1 MNNYEKIERAKGLID
16 LINEYD
22 SDRLD
27 KSEREE
33 ILEKINKIYGF
44 DLFAGSGYMD
54 IMEYFSDIYYSFP
67 SYDEKKSFINWMNYF
82 NEDVICNITRDVYGD
97 EHLINNS
104 SNNPDETEFEF
115 RQSWRCSKKIDST
128 MAKISEDFSKLTD
141 QYVDEKTKISNN
153 EYVMDEDGN
162 LVSKQT
168 LLQKGNRAL
177 IYESMRLEE
186 QKELYNNLAE
196 KYKLKSELN
205 ELCQNYLFIK
215 NRKTL
220 TALEDL
226 YLSRIKEIEKK
237 ISNRDYGKDKA
248 ENENKNEIISLCN
261 KTVNDYR
268 THFGQVNDKQVNEKM
283 ENYYSRLLEQDE
295 FALES
300 LNEELTQKDSNSNE
314 KNNDEESK
322 DKSIDKEK
330 NPDYL
335 KLLAAQKH
343 SERHLKLKEVEHNIN
358 SSKKKML
365 KSSILAGVG
374 VVGLIV
380 SSSLLNHGVNIGF
393 SQAIQHTIDM
403 LSSIS
408 EFKNELLSTSTAE
421 WISIGIS
428 AFSLSNYIKGRREY
442 SEAQQKYTDMVNT
455 NPMNYSDPV
464 EYMGRKI

>member
-44 DLFAGSGYMD
+44 NFFVSNGYMD
-54 IMEYFSDIYYSFP
+54 IMEYFSDVYYSIP
-67 SYDEKKSFINWMNYF
+67 SYDKKKTFIDWMNYF
-82 NEDVICNITRDVYGD
+82 TEDVICNITRDVDGD
-97 EHLINNS
+97 EHPINNP
-104 SNNPDETEFEF
+104 SNNPDDPLFGFCQIF
-115 RQSWRCSKKIDST
+115 RWSQKIDST

-153 EYVMDEDGN
+153 EYVMDGNGN
-162 LVSKQT
+162 LVSKEN
-168 LLQKGNRAL
+168 LFLKGNEAL

-205 ELCQNYLFIK
+205 ELYQSYSVIK
-215 NRKTL
+215 ELKTL

-226 YLSRIKEIEKK
+226 YLSKIKEIEEK
-237 ISNRDYGKDKA
+237 ISNRDYGKNKA
-248 ENENKNEIISLCN
+248 ENEKKNEIISLCN
-261 KTVNDYR
+261 KTVTDWRAHFVQAND
-268 THFGQVNDKQVNEKM
+268 TQVNEKM
-283 ENYYSRLLEQDE
+283 KNHYSRLLDQDV

-300 LNEELTQKDSNSNE
+300 FNEEL
-314 KNNDEESK
+314 K
-322 DKSIDKEK
+322 DKSTEKVKE
-330 NPDYL
+330 PDYL

-374 VVGLIV
+374 IVGLIV
-380 SSSLLNHGVNIGF
+380 SNSLLYHDVNMEF
-393 SQAIQHTIDM
+393 SQAIQHTIDI

-408 EFKNELLSTSTAE
+408 EFKNELLSISPAE
-421 WISIGIS
+421 WISIVIS
-428 AFSLSNYIKGRREY
+428 SFSLSNYIKGRREY

>member
-1 MNNYEKIERAKGLID
+1 M
-16 LINEYD
+16 
-22 SDRLD
+22 
-27 KSEREE
+27 
-33 ILEKINKIYGF
+33 
-44 DLFAGSGYMD
+44 
-54 IMEYFSDIYYSFP
+54 
-67 SYDEKKSFINWMNYF
+67 
-82 NEDVICNITRDVYGD
+82 
-97 EHLINNS
+97 
-104 SNNPDETEFEF
+104 
-115 RQSWRCSKKIDST
+115 
-128 MAKISEDFSKLTD
+128 
-141 QYVDEKTKISNN
+141 
-153 EYVMDEDGN
+153 
-162 LVSKQT
+162 
-168 LLQKGNRAL
+168 
-177 IYESMRLEE
+177 
-186 QKELYNNLAE
+186 
-196 KYKLKSELN
+196 
-205 ELCQNYLFIK
+205 
-215 NRKTL
+215 
-220 TALEDL
+220 
-226 YLSRIKEIEKK
+226 
-237 ISNRDYGKDKA
+237 
-248 ENENKNEIISLCN
+248 
-261 KTVNDYR
+261 
-268 THFGQVNDKQVNEKM
+268 
-283 ENYYSRLLEQDE
+283 
-295 FALES
+295 ES